1 MNENIKNKIEIY
13 KLEILL
19 DISFIM
25 YSFLNF
31 DFKNTITY
39 SLFFI
44 FFLRATIWDYKYS
57 YIPLYLILGI
67 FFITFFI
74 TNKPLSQG
82 ILDGFV
88 FIGVCFILNQVMEL
102 YQDIRKYDETNTL
115 IGEGDIPIIG
125 AIGVLLETKV
135 AISCIMTAVIFMV
148 ILNLFY
154 KKKELPFLPFLAP
167 SLIFYL
173 IFKKEFIYLFF

>member
-1 MNENIKNKIEIY
+1 MKKEELKNRVSKIEIFIY
-13 KLEILL
+13 IITGIFLSIFFEQKEAFIYLAFFILL
-19 DISFIM
+19 
-25 YSFLNF
+25 
-31 DFKNTITY
+31 T
-39 SLFFI
+39 
-44 FFLRATIWDYKYS
+44 RATLWDYNHKL
-57 YIPLYLILGI
+57 IPLYLILGI

-88 FIGVCFILNQVMEL
+88 FIGGCFILNQVMEL

-115 IGEGDIPIIG
+115 IGEGDILIIG

-173 IFKKEFIYLFF
+173 IFKKEFIYLFV